1 MSHPHSR
8 RCDLRPTI
16 ELWSFSVD
24 KLIITAACDSR
35 VSYPANHHCLPSTR
49 ENVPGIADEYVRC
62 INAGASIAHLHGVRS
77 LEGEI
82 QEDGKKLSRLDVD
95 GWAEMTSLIT
105 SEVDAII
112 QYGIAGARL
121 EDRIPL
127 MKLGPD
133 MMSVA
138 FNSHDE
144 YFHPDPAYPPNA
156 IYSLHPLEELRGYAH
171 ATAEH
176 GVKMEVES
184 FHSGAIWN
192 MRKLLSEDLLP
203 GPVWTTLFIDWD
215 GGSWTPPQERAL
227 IYMTD
232 ILPDG
237 VNFNVSVMSPDKHW
251 TLLALA
257 ISLGGHVRVG
267 YEDNPYLSPGE
278 LADSNAR
285 LVEKIV
291 SIAQLLGREIA
302 TPDEAR
308 QIIGLQARSL
318 AA

>member
-1 MSHPHSR
+1 M
-8 RCDLRPTI
+8 
-16 ELWSFSVD
+16 D

-35 VSYPANHHCLPSTR
+35 VSYPGNHYCLPSTR
-49 ENVPGIADEYVRC
+49 ENAVVIADEYVRC
-62 INAGASIAHLHGVRS
+62 LDAGAAIAHLHGIRA

-95 GWAEMTSLIT
+95 GWEEMTSSIRDRADG
-105 SEVDAII
+105 VI

-121 EDRIPL
+121 EHRIPL

-156 IYSLHPLEELRGYAH
+156 IYSLHPLEELRDYAKV
-171 ATAEH
+171 TAEH

-184 FHSGAIWN
+184 FHTGALWN
-192 MRKLLSEDLLP
+192 LRKLHDEGLLP
-203 GPVWTTLFIDWD
+203 EPVWTTLFIDWD
-215 GGSWTPPQERAL
+215 GGSWTPPAERSL
-227 IYMTD
+227 QHMVD
-232 ILPDG
+232 SLPSG
-237 VNFNVSVMSPDKHW
+237 VNWNVSVMSPERSW
-251 TLLALA
+251 NILAMA
-257 ISLGGHVRVG
+257 IGLGGHIRVG

-285 LVEKIV
+285 LVEKAV
-291 SIAQLLGREIA
+291 QLATLLGREIA

-308 QIIGLQARSL
+308 EIIGLRSRVP
-318 AA
+318 A